1 MFINV
6 CVKTFGILEISWRM
20 AELEGGYFCTELNG
34 LSVYTPKYKIDY
46 NEL

>member
-20 AELEGGYFCTELNG
+20 AELEGGYFCRELNG
-34 LSVYTPKYKIDY
+34 HSVCTLKYNIDY